1 MADQQII
8 NYGAAP
14 NDGLGDPLRDA
25 FIKVDENFANL
36 WAAGPVNTNVTIA
49 NNSVTVT
56 NTNGNLILNPNGI
69 GVIQTNNHVV
79 PRINGVYNLG
89 SPALAYKT
97 AYIGTG
103 GVTTTG
109 NVTADYFLG
118 DGSQLTNLPA
128 GNYSNANVASF
139 LATFGANTIGST
151 GNITTTANI
160 SGGYILGNGSQLTG
174 IAASYGNANVVA
186 NLAALGS
193 NPISTTGN
201 ITAGYFVGDGSRL
214 TNVTVSTGTAIVNG
228 NSNVSVAANAN
239 VTVGVSGVANVATFT
254 TTGLAVTGNVSG
266 NYVLGDGSQ
275 LAKTMTDRGSDPSNW
290 DTTTQMGIYKVN
302 RESWSGVTG
311 APIDSSVYVGI
322 LQVNTSG
329 DATTQIFY
337 PGTVSPPT
345 DVRIQWNRSLWNS
358 AWTAWIR
365 IVNNGQTIDAGTY

>member
-14 NDGLGDPLRDA
+14 NDGSGDPLRDA

-79 PRINGVYNLG
+79 PRINSVYNLG
-89 SPALAYKT
+89 SPTSSYKT

-118 DGSQLTNLPA
+118 DGSQLTNLP
-128 GNYSNANVASF
+128 GDDYSNANVASF
-139 LATFGANTIGST
+139 LAAFGSNTIVST

-174 IAASYGNANVVA
+174 LAVSYGNANVA
-186 NLAALGS
+186 TFMAAFGS
-193 NPISTTGN
+193 NTISTTGN
-201 ITAGYFVGDGSRL
+201 ITAGYFIGDGSQL
-214 TNVTVSTGTAIVNG
+214 TNLTVSTGTAIVNG

-239 VTVGVSGVANVATFT
+239 VTVGVAGVANIATFA
-254 TTGLAVTGNVSG
+254 TTGLAVTGNISG
-266 NYVLGDGSQ
+266 NYILGDGSQ
-275 LAKTMTDRGSDPSNW
+275 LANTMTDRGQDPSNW
-290 DTTTQMGIYKVN
+290 DTTTQMGVYKVN
-302 RESWSGVTG
+302 RTSWSGVTG

>member
-8 NYGAAP
+8 NYGAEP
-14 NDGLGDPLRDA
+14 NDGSGDSLRDA
-25 FIKVDENFANL
+25 FIKVDQNFANL

-89 SPALAYKT
+89 SPTVAYKT

-103 GVTTTG
+103 GIITTG
-109 NVTADYFLG
+109 NVTADYFIG
-118 DGSQLTNLPA
+118 DGSQLTNL
-128 GNYSNANVASF
+128 
-139 LATFGANTIGST
+139 
-151 GNITTTANI
+151 
-160 SGGYILGNGSQLTG
+160 
-174 IAASYGNANVVA
+174 
-186 NLAALGS
+186 
-193 NPISTTGN
+193 
-201 ITAGYFVGDGSRL
+201 
-214 TNVTVSTGTAIVNG
+214 TVSTGTAIVNG

-239 VTVGVSGVANVATFT
+239 VTVGVAGVANVATFT
-254 TTGLAVTGNVSG
+254 TTGLEVTGNISG
-266 NYVLGDGSQ
+266 NYVLGNGSQ
-275 LAKTMTDRGSDPSNW
+275 LVSTMTDRGQDPSNW

-311 APIDSSVYVGI
+311 APIDSSVFVGI

-329 DATTQIFY
+329 DATTQLFY
-337 PGTVSPPT
+337 PGTVGPPT
-345 DVRIQWNRSLWNS
+345 DVRIQWNRSLWDS
-358 AWTAWIR
+358 TWSEWIR

>member
-1 MADQQII
+1 MANQQII
-8 NYGAAP
+8 NYGAEP
-14 NDGLGDPLRDA
+14 NDGSGDSLRNA

-89 SPALAYKT
+89 SPALTYKT

-118 DGSQLTNLPA
+118 NGSQLTGLPVS
-128 GNYSNANVASF
+128 YSNANVATF
-139 LATFGANTIGST
+139 LANF
-151 GNITTTANI
+151 
-160 SGGYILGNGSQLTG
+160 
-174 IAASYGNANVVA
+174 
-186 NLAALGS
+186 GS
-193 NPISTTGN
+193 NAISTTGN
-201 ITAGYFVGDGSRL
+201 ITAGYFIGDGSQL
-214 TNVTVSTGTAIVNG
+214 TNLTISTGTAIVNG

-239 VTVGVSGVANVATFT
+239 VTVGVAGVAGIATFS
-254 TTGLAVTGNVSG
+254 TTGLAVTGNISG
-266 NYVLGDGSQ
+266 NYVLGNGSQ
-275 LAKTMTDRGSDPSNW
+275 LTSTMTDRGQDPSNW

-302 RESWSGVTG
+302 RTSWSGVTG

-337 PGTVSPPT
+337 PGTVSPVT

-358 AWTAWIR
+358 AWTEWIR